1 MDTTL
6 ARGRLNHQFPEL
18 LFTQDMPLPLN
29 TEAHRVPPVS
39 MVMAIPLCLMDTT
52 LARGRLNHQFPELL
66 FTQDMPLPLN
76 TEAHRVLPVFSPMLL
91 STALTTTDTS
101 KLNYFG

>member
-1 MDTTL
+1 MVTIW
-6 ARGRLNHQFPEL
+6 AREKLNHQFLEL
-18 LFTQDMPLPLN
+18 LSIPAMLPHSN
-29 TEAHRVPPVS
+29 TEAHRVPLVS

-52 LARGRLNHQFPELL
+52 LARGRLNHQFLELL

-76 TEAHRVLPVFSPMLL
+76 TEAHRVPLVFSPMLL